1 MDCYMKRHG
10 SWLALDTFN
19 RADGSLG
26 TADSGQNWTVPDSL
40 WKIVSNKAKYTVGG
54 TGTYGKNAYIDS
66 GITNHTVEADIV
78 RGTNDDY
85 VGLCFQTAIASPD
98 NTGWRFRCSGTTAYI
113 SLVLSGTFTD
123 YASAE
128 FSWSGGV
135 QHHVKVVTY
144 QSGGNLYIS
153 AYIDGVLITSYTGAA
168 YIYSNLTNAGLCT
181 IRAAA
186 APGSTFDNFKI
197 TRTL

>member
-1 MDCYMKRHG
+1 MKRHG
-10 SWLALDTFN
+10 SWIALDTFN

-26 TADSGQNWTVPDSL
+26 TAYSGQSWTVPDSL
-40 WKIVSNKAKYTVGG
+40 WRIVSSKAKYTIGG

-66 GITNHTVEADIV
+66 GITSHTVEADIV
-78 RGTNDDY
+78 RGKNDDY

-113 SLVLSGTFTD
+113 SLVLSGTFTN
-123 YASAE
+123 YASAA
-128 FSWSGGV
+128 FSWDGGV
-135 QHHVKVVTY
+135 RHRLKVVTY

-153 AYIDGVLITSYTGAA
+153 AYIDGVLITSYTSSF
-168 YIYSNLTNAGLCT
+168 YVYPELTNAGLFVLRT
-181 IRAAA
+181 AA
-186 APGSTFDNFKI
+186 APTSTFDNFKI